1 MLRIRIRIRSDPV
14 LFAGSGSGSGS
25 GQKQP
30 DPDPASIIEIT
41 QDQYR
46 EKLREHLAMFNANR
60 EDLRKSKLS
69 LKESILAEY
78 PGLVSINGTDTVPY
92 SSKKNLLLII
102 NE

>member
-1 MLRIRIRIRSDPV
+1 
-14 LFAGSGSGSGS
+14 
-25 GQKQP
+25 
-30 DPDPASIIEIT
+30 
-41 QDQYR
+41 
-46 EKLREHLAMFNANR
+46 MFNENR

-78 PGLVSINGTDTVPY
+78 PGLVSINSTDTVPY